1 EEPDYT
7 VEMAEGS
14 FEVRQYAPMLVASTN
29 VSGERQEAASKGF
42 SPLAG
47 FIFGDNKP
55 KAKIEMTAPV
65 VQEPEREGA
74 KIEMTAPV
82 VQAPS
87 GDERWT
93 VSFVMPKAFTSETL
107 PEPTSDTVQVTTM
120 PAERV
125 AAVRFSGVAR
135 DKALAER
142 TAALE
147 KWMADNGLTPA
158 GPPRYAYYDPPWRLP
173 FLRRNEVIVPLA
185 PASSE
190 AG

>member
-1 EEPDYT
+1 MRWVLIVVALLAVVVLAGVLWTEWQMAGIEEPDYT

-74 KIEMTAPV
+74 KIE
-82 VQAPS
+82 
-87 GDERWT
+87 
-93 VSFVMPKAFTSETL
+93 
-107 PEPTSDTVQVTTM
+107 
-120 PAERV
+120 
-125 AAVRFSGVAR
+125 
-135 DKALAER
+135 
-142 TAALE
+142 
-147 KWMADNGLTPA
+147 
-158 GPPRYAYYDPPWRLP
+158 
-173 FLRRNEVIVPLA
+173 
-185 PASSE
+185 
-190 AG
+190 